1 MENHRS
7 GNSRSFR
14 SFFERRHTDPTTA
27 LSSGSNNPAKVR
39 RVAGNRSHSTAHSFS
54 DLSSK
59 AVEENFETLLS
70 EMNLDEVR
78 KVPLRSK
85 TLDEKRRMLEAFHS
99 RRTGDESAYGFV
111 SEIKAASSESFL
123 ESRRQNLLDLLERL
137 RISLQNRLVTWIRE
151 FDKFDGLRHLF
162 TLMMRNKKDQQLI
175 NVSLRCIRAFGN
187 SGYGLEQLLKH
198 DTAIVILAQCLDV
211 EGIGDSNLLAV
222 VELLAAVGSSPEGH
236 SKLLDALSQ
245 RWGSSCKLES
255 REDRF
260 GPIIQ
265 GLGKPVLRQACLQL
279 LNVILSP
286 PFDEDGL
293 ELHHRLHL
301 RLEMM
306 SGGELR
312 RHLANLA
319 TVASD
324 ESAFYEEPHLAEH
337 LAIFRERARLDE
349 AELLERFDESRVS
362 LDAVDDCFRLLERHV
377 ANTDSAPL
385 LLSILQH
392 LLFIPDEPNVRR
404 HYFRLI
410 EGCVAQIVLQGAGDI
425 NPDLKYATSCDN
437 VLKVRSYEFCSIIFC

>member
-1 MENHRS
+1 MENHR
-7 GNSRSFR
+7 GGSRSFR
-14 SFFERRHTDPTTA
+14 SFFERRNTDPA
-27 LSSGSNNPAKVR
+27 ANGASNPAKLR
-39 RVAGNRSHSTAHSFS
+39 REGAARSHSSAHSFS
-54 DLSSK
+54 DLSTK

-70 EMNLDEVR
+70 EMNLDEIR

-111 SEIKAASSESFL
+111 SEIKAAASDVLAEK
-123 ESRRQNLLDLLERL
+123 RQTLLDLLERL

-162 TLMMRNKKDQQLI
+162 TLMLRNKEDQQLI
-175 NVSLRCIRAFGN
+175 NVALRCVRAFGN
-187 SGYGLEQLLKH
+187 SGYGLEQLLQH
-198 DTAIVILAQCLDV
+198 DTAIVVLAQCLDI
-211 EGIGDSNLLAV
+211 EGIGDNNLLAV
-222 VELLAAVGSSPEGH
+222 VELLAAIGSSPEGH
-236 SKLLDALSQ
+236 SKLLEALSH
-245 RWGSSCKLES
+245 RLDPPSKTET

-260 GPIIQ
+260 GPVIQ
-265 GLGKPVLRQACLQL
+265 GLGKPILRQASLQL

-306 SGGELR
+306 SGGELG
-312 RHLANLA
+312 RHLSQLA
-319 TVASD
+319 VAASE
-324 ESAFYEEPHLAEH
+324 ESAFYAAEPHLAEH

-362 LDAVDDCFRLLERHV
+362 LESLEDCFHLLERHL
-377 ANTDSAPL
+377 ANTDCASL

-392 LLFIPDEPNVRR
+392 LLFIPDDPITRR
-404 HYFRLI
+404 HFFRLI
-410 EGCVAQIVLQGAGDI
+410 EGFVAQIVLQSAGDL
-425 NPDLKYATSCDN
+425 NPDPKYAAAD
-437 VLKVRSYEFCSIIFC
+437 SIIKVSLG